1 MKTLLESA
9 QRLFL
14 PSSEKGSYPAHHFVK
29 TGFIHSCQVCD
40 SKKLHTILDLG
51 HQPLCDSLLNK
62 EMLNEPE
69 KTYPLRMV
77 WCEDCTVSQIDY
89 CVDGQEVYHPAY
101 PYRSGITKEL
111 SEYQINIC
119 LSLIEKYGLKSGD
132 LAIDIGSNDGT
143 LLSGFKRE
151 GIQVLGIEPTN
162 IAAIAQENGIS
173 TIQSFFD
180 ISTAQK
186 IKSSYGLATVITAT
200 NMFAHMQTI
209 GEVIQGVYHLLKDD
223 GVFVAETH
231 YLLDVI
237 QGGQFDTV
245 YHEHLRTYSLASLIK
260 LFEPY
265 DFTVTDVERGSR
277 YGGNIRVHVTKG
289 RGRSVAPAVAQLLQ
303 VEKEAKLDKLAT
315 YIQFGTRVQR
325 ARLEFLDFLIQTK
338 KMGKH
343 IVGNSCPGR
352 CSTLLNYYGIDT
364 ALIPYLAEQPT
375 SLKLGMYLPGKHI
388 PVVNNQ
394 ILIDEQ
400 PDYVVLMAWHYAKP
414 IMEQLKARGLK
425 SDFVIPLPDFR
436 VIKNSEI

>member
-1 MKTLLESA
+1 
-9 QRLFL
+9 
-14 PSSEKGSYPAHHFVK
+14 
-29 TGFIHSCQVCD
+29 
-40 SKKLHTILDLG
+40 
-51 HQPLCDSLLNK
+51 
-62 EMLNEPE
+62 MLNEPE

-77 WCEDCTVSQIDY
+77 WCENCTVSQIDY
-89 CVDGQEVYHPAY
+89 CVDGNEVYHPAY

-119 LSLIEKYGLKSGD
+119 LSLIEKYGLKSDD

-143 LLSGFKRE
+143 LLSGFQRE
-151 GIQVLGIEPTN
+151 GIRVLGIEPTN
-162 IAAIAQENGIS
+162 IAAIAQENGIP

-180 ISTAQK
+180 ISTARK
-186 IKSSYGLATVITAT
+186 IKSEYGLAAVITAT

-209 GEVIQGVYHLLKDD
+209 GEVIQGIHHLLKDD

-289 RGRSVAPAVAQLLQ
+289 KGRPVAPAVAQLLQ
-303 VEKEAKLDKLAT
+303 VEKEAKLDRLAT
-315 YIQFGTRVQR
+315 YTQFGTRVQK
-325 ARLEFLDFLIQTK
+325 ARLEFLDFLIQAK
-338 KMGKH
+338 KTGKH

-436 VIKNSEI
+436 VIKNSDV

>member
-1 MKTLLESA
+1 MATTVDSALLN
-9 QRLFL
+9 
-14 PSSEKGSYPAHHFVK
+14 SEKLSYPAYHFVK
-29 TGFIHSCQVCD
+29 TGYIPTCQVCN
-40 SKKLHTILDLG
+40 SKNLHTILDLG
-51 HQPLCDSLLNK
+51 YQPLCDSLLKK

-69 KTYPLRMV
+69 KTYPLRMQ
-77 WCEDCTVSQIDY
+77 WCENCTVSQIDY
-89 CVDGQEVYHPAY
+89 CVDGSEVYHPEY

-111 SEYQINIC
+111 AEYQINIC
-119 LSLIEKYGLKSGD
+119 LSLIEKYRLNSDD

-143 LLSGFKRE
+143 LLKGFQRE
-151 GIQVLGIEPTN
+151 GLRVLGVEPTN
-162 IAAIAQENGIS
+162 IAAIAQKEGIP

-180 ISTAQK
+180 IAAAKK
-186 IKSSYGLATVITAT
+186 IKGQYGSAAVITAT

-209 GEVIQGVYHLLKDD
+209 GEVIQGIYHLLKDD
-223 GVFVAETH
+223 GVFIAETH

-245 YHEHLRTYSLASLIK
+245 YHEHLRTYSLASLVK

-265 DFTVTDVERGSR
+265 NFTVTHVERGSR

-289 RGRSVAPAVAQLLQ
+289 KGRPVEPAVAELLH
-303 VEKEAKLDKLAT
+303 VEKEAKLDTLVT
-315 YIQFGTRVQR
+315 YMQFGTRVQR
-325 ARLEFLDFLIQTK
+325 ARLEFMDFLIQTK
-338 KMGKH
+338 KMGKN

-364 ALIPYLAEQPT
+364 AFIPYLAEQPT

-388 PVVNNQ
+388 PIVNNQ
-394 ILIDEQ
+394 ILLEQQ

-436 VIKNSEI
+436 VIKNTDV